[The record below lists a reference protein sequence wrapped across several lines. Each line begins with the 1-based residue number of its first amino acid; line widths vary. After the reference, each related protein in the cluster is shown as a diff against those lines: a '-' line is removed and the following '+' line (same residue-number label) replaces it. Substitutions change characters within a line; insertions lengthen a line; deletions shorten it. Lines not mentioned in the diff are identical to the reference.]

1 MANETINFNLPSPY
15 QAEMAKIAQQKKM
28 AEMLQAQ
35 SLQPTERYSYKGIE
49 AHTPAT
55 AGLAKILQ
63 AMSGAY
69 LQKQGLEEQKA
80 LGERYRADQM
90 SDMTSLANSLNAPAV
105 AGSAA
110 VAEMPERPG
119 MVTAPGFAPTQAM
132 DEEGQPVVMP
142 ATAAKPAIP
151 ARPAGYVDPQMISQ
165 MKTQEGSN
173 QMLALILAQKQAQLE
188 RDKPYTMAAGSS
200 RYMPV
205 PGGPDKLISG
215 GNDTDWSPAVQYD
228 DKGNK
233 IHGYVNKKAPNPES
247 TFRPFST
254 ENAPKVPVD
263 TVDDK
268 GNRITKYVNPNTI
281 GEGGVVKPLTG
292 FLGELTSMGYNIND
306 PKLKPILAN
315 YVAHQSGGYTDK
327 DIKEFQ
333 FKAANL
339 GLTAQRAAYEIP
351 GGGANIPSAPKPFDI
366 SSPGVAPGMPP
377 AAPAQM
383 PVQPQGVAPQ
393 PNAAKLAN
401 VLKNMPTAPT
411 ATPAMPNTAPM
422 PGGFDISKL
431 SPKDRNEL
439 LKNQIKEQTGPLT
452 ETQGKATGFATRALQ
467 ADKIL
472 NEIGEGGK
480 IQPGVIKRSL
490 EAIPLIGG
498 SLGTLSNF
506 TQSDEQQQ
514 IEQAQR
520 NFVNAILRQ
529 ESGASISP
537 GEFQN
542 AIIQY
547 FPQPSD
553 KTPVIKQKE
562 ENRKTAIKALEVQ
575 SGPGLNR
582 MNNSNKIPRYNPA
595 TGKIE

>member
-1 MANETINFNLPSPY
+1 MSEYNFNIANPY
-15 QAEMAKIAQQKKM
+15 QMQQEELARRQKM
-28 AEMLQAQ
+28 AEVLQQQ
-35 SLQPTERYSYKGIE
+35 SFQPMERNSYNGIE
-49 AHTPAT
+49 APISPY
-55 AGLAKILQ
+55 AGLAKMLQ
-63 AMSGAY
+63 AYTASKM
-69 LQKQGLEEQKA
+69 QGNIAQERMA

-90 SDMTSLANSLNAPAV
+90 SDMTSLANSLDAPAV

-110 VAEMPERPG
+110 IAEMPERPG

-165 MKTQEGSN
+165 MKTREGSN
-173 QMLALILAQKQAQLE
+173 QMLSLILAQKQAQLE

-254 ENAPKVPVD
+254 ESAPLVPVE
-263 TVDDK
+263 TVDK
-268 GNRITKYVNPNTI
+268 TGKPIVRFLNPKTI
-281 GEGGVVKPLTG
+281 GEDGVAKPLTG
-292 FLGELTSMGYNIND
+292 FLGTLTSMGYNIND
-306 PKLKPILAN
+306 PKLKPILDN
-315 YVAHQSGGYTDK
+315 YVAHESGGYTDK

-366 SSPGVAPGMPP
+366 SGPGAAPGMPP

-401 VLKNMPTAPT
+401 ALKNMPTAPT
-411 ATPAMPNTAPM
+411 ATPAMPNATPM
-422 PGGFDISKL
+422 PGGFDVSKL

-452 ETQGKATGFATRALQ
+452 ETQGKATGFATRASQ

-490 EAIPLIGG
+490 EAMPFIGG

-506 TQSDEQQQ
+506 TQSDKQQQ

-520 NFVNAILRQ
+520 NFVNAVLRQ

-547 FPQPSD
+547 FPQPND
-553 KTPVIKQKE
+553 ENPVIKQKE